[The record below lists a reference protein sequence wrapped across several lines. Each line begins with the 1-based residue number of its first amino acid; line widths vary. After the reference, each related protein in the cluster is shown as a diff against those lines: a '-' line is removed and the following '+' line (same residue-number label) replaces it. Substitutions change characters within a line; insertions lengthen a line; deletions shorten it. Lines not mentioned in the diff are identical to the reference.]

1 MTTSFLRTKGLL
13 ALLGLAATLAVTP
26 VAKADSYSFAFSGN
40 GISTSGVFNVSATGT
55 PNTYQITGISGTFAD
70 SNAGFSG
77 AITGLVSSPLPSTPP
92 PFPAPA
98 FTDAGFSHDN
108 LFYSDG
114 NSPAVCVD
122 ALQFFGGDF
131 DIYGVAFDVAG
142 GYTVDLWSQG
152 ALGGYFV
159 GDSFNGVKLGG
170 SNEGGIPVNGG
181 TSPVPE
187 PSSLMLLGT
196 GLIGLVGGLKRK
208 LSL

>member
-131 DIYGVAFDVAG
+131 DIYGVAFNVAG

-159 GDSFNGVKLGG
+159 GDSFNGKKL
-170 SNEGGIPVNGG
+170 SADAGIPVNGG

-187 PSSLMLLGT
+187 PSSLVLLGT

-208 LSL
+208 FSL